1 MAGLNI
7 AHEALSGG
15 SQSSSIGTRI
25 KQLNNRID
33 KTLAGYRQ
41 NQIH

>member
-15 SQSSSIGTRI
+15 SQSSSIGIRVQ
-25 KQLNNRID
+25 QLNNRID
-33 KTLAGYRQ
+33 ETLAGYRQ
-41 NQIH
+41 DQIH